1 MHTSMNLKK
10 LAEERIVKDD
20 NVCEGKARIKGTR
33 ITVSDILLSLSE
45 GMSQQDILRSYRGL
59 MNEDIEAALAYAFC
73 QSDGIKLN
81 IGSAFDD
88 GELEETSP
96 VKLEQDQ
103 EFTQAL
109 EQQAAIQEDL
119 TKEKIAE
126 IKANKSKKTKQP
138 LLQETKDPA
147 PQTRPYDLLI
157 DISGEPKTKVFANT
171 DDFEQALDMSLD
183 NYVFEKRADNKPW
196 LCYSSK
202 KGIDID
208 QTMKRNLLVT
218 YSHNGLLKKAI
229 FEGYL
234 TTDRQHK
241 IFIQRDEEQ
250 TCGRVL

>member
-1 MHTSMNLKK
+1 MNLKK
-10 LAEERIVKDD
+10 IAEDRIVKDE
-20 NVCEGKARIKGTR
+20 NVCDGKPRIKGTR
-33 ITVSDILLSLSE
+33 ITVSDILLSMAE

-59 MNEDIEAALAYAFC
+59 MNEDIQAALAYAFC
-73 QSDGIKLN
+73 EADGLKLD
-81 IGSAFDD
+81 IGSAFD
-88 GELEETSP
+88 EVKLIEQTSP
-96 VKLEQDQ
+96 AKAGQDE

-109 EQQAAIQEDL
+109 AQQAAIQEDL

-126 IKANKSKKTKQP
+126 IKAHKAKKTKQP
-138 LLQETKDPA
+138 LEQASKDPA

-157 DISGEPKTKVFANT
+157 DISGELKTRVFGNADN
-171 DDFEQALDMSLD
+171 FEQALDMTLD
-183 NYVFEKRADNKPW
+183 NYVFEKRSDSKPW

-208 QTMKRNLLVT
+208 QTMRRNLLVT

-241 IFIQRDEEQ
+241 IFIQREEGV
-250 TCGRVL
+250 TCGKAL